1 MKMITKEP
9 LLKVTSRTAS
19 ILGVLRCG
27 LVAWAALCVVSIAAA
42 QPSEQETLKLL
53 QRFVGEFVEI
63 TPGRGRFPAQFVYGP
78 IQHNNAKTTVLEVA
92 MTKNFSIAKYEVYQN
107 LYEAVMGN
115 NPSRWQG
122 PRNSAERMTFAEANL
137 FCKKLTAL
145 LREHQLIAANQLV
158 RLPTEVEWEYCAR
171 AGTQTGYSFGDDPQQ
186 KGDQGNQATLL
197 DAYAWHTGNAAGN
210 DPEVGVLKPNPWGLY
225 DVHGYLWEY
234 CLDHWSE
241 DLATSAK
248 SPHQAV
254 TNESGRVVV
263 RGGSWKDPFTR
274 LTSSSRLPFPQNGRD
289 DAVGFRCVL
298 VQE

>member
-1 MKMITKEP
+1 MISK
-9 LLKVTSRTAS
+9 TAS
-19 ILGVLRCG
+19 YLSLFQRG
-27 LVAWAALCVVSIAAA
+27 LVAWGALCVVSVAAA
-42 QPSEQETLKLL
+42 QPSEPETLKLL

-63 TPGRGRFPAQFVYGP
+63 TPGTGKFPAQFVLGP
-78 IQHNNAKTTVLEVA
+78 IQHSDGKISVLEVK
-92 MTKNFSIAKYEVYQN
+92 MTKSFSIAKYEVYQN

-115 NPSRWQG
+115 NPSRWKG
-122 PRNSAERMTFAEANL
+122 PRNSAERMTFDEAKL

-145 LREHQLIAANQLV
+145 LRQHQLIAADQQV
-158 RLPTEVEWEYCAR
+158 RLPTEVEWEYCVR
-171 AGTQTGYSFGDDPQQ
+171 AGTQTAYSFGDDPQQ
-186 KGDQGNQATLL
+186 DGDQGNQATRL
-197 DAYAWHTGNAAGN
+197 DVYAWHTGNAAGN

-241 DLATSAK
+241 DLANSAK
-248 SPHQAV
+248 KPHQAV

-289 DAVGFRCVL
+289 DAVGLRCVL